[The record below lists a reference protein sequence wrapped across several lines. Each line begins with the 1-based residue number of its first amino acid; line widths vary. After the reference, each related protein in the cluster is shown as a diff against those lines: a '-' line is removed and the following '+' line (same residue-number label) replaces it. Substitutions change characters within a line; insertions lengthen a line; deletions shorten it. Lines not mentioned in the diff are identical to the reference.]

1 VSNDGGHDFDYR
13 YEYELNG
20 NLDQVQPF
28 PTGAALE
35 DFGYDGLNRLTSV
48 VYQTGSGENRTYIYD
63 KVGNRTDMNSD
74 TYNYT
79 MNNGS
84 PVNNRLL
91 GINSSTDYEYDANGN
106 LTVDNDQ
113 GFVYEYDCLPA
124 GQAGNNR
131 LKEVKANTWKTWAKK
146 PATPYVFEVSSNQ
159 LHIKGNDGGGWK
171 YARKDIAPVQIAG
184 SGDIITF
191 EYD

>member
-1 VSNDGGHDFDYR
+1 
-13 YEYELNG
+13 
-20 NLDQVQPF
+20 
-28 PTGAALE
+28 
-35 DFGYDGLNRLTSV
+35 
-48 VYQTGSGENRTYIYD
+48 
-63 KVGNRTDMNSD
+63 MNSD

-91 GINSSTDYEYDANGN
+91 GINSSTDYQYDANGN
-106 LTVDNDQ
+106 WTLDNDR

-131 LKEVKANTWKTWAKK
+131 LTGVKANTWNVLAKNPQY
-146 PATPYVFEVSSNQ
+146 PAIFEVDNNSLRFHGEDNES
-159 LHIKGNDGGGWK
+159 WK

-184 SGDIITF
+184 SGDVITF
-191 EYD
+191 EFDFLWEISGDMDYLSVRLEDSTDGGYATFFL